1 MSERQYS
8 AVDRMVMNLHS
19 GLSTLLGGGNAGAR
33 ANPAEKREAPP
44 LNTAERRH
52 AAGLMRVN
60 HAGEVAAQALYLGQ
74 AATARTPEVRAQLL
88 KAADEE
94 KDHLAWCEQ
103 RLSELEEKP
112 SRLDPLWYA
121 GAYAIGALNGLAGD
135 RWSLGFVAETEKQV
149 VEHLEGHLGKLP
161 ERDVRSRSIVRAMQ
175 EEEAQHGAKAAAAGG
190 RELPAL
196 IQRVMRAAARVMTR
210 TAYWV

>member
-1 MSERQYS
+1 MTERQYS
-8 AVDRMVMNLHS
+8 SVDRVLLNLHS
-19 GLSTLLGGGNAGAR
+19 GLSTLLGSGHSTAR
-33 ANPAEKREAPP
+33 TNPSENKEAPL
-44 LNTAERRH
+44 LNSSERRH

-74 AATARTPEVRAQLL
+74 AATARSSEVRTQLL
-88 KAADEE
+88 HAAEEE

-112 SRLDPLWYA
+112 SRLSPLWYA

-149 VEHLEGHLGKLP
+149 VEHLQGHLGKLP
-161 ERDVRSRSIVRAMQ
+161 ERDVKSRSIVREMQ
-175 EEEAQHGAKAAAAGG
+175 SDEAAHGAQAVAAGG
-190 RELPAL
+190 RELPRP
-196 IQRVMRAAARVMTR
+196 IQRAMRAAAKMMTR
-210 TAYWV
+210 TAYWI

>member
-1 MSERQYS
+1 MTEREYS
-8 AVDRMVMNLHS
+8 PIDRVLMNLQS
-19 GLSTLLGGGNAGAR
+19 GLSTLLGSGHSSAR
-33 ANPAEKREAPP
+33 ANPSQNKETP
-44 LNTAERRH
+44 LLNSAERRH

-74 AATARTPEVRAQLL
+74 AATARSAEVRAQLL
-88 KAADEE
+88 HAAEEE

-112 SRLDPLWYA
+112 SRLSPLWYA
-121 GAYAIGALNGLAGD
+121 GAYAVGALNGLAGD

-149 VEHLEGHLGKLP
+149 VEHLAGHLGKLP
-161 ERDVRSRSIVRAMQ
+161 ERDIRSRTIVREMQ
-175 EEEAQHGAKAAAAGG
+175 SEEAAHGALAKEAGG
-190 RELPAL
+190 RELPQTV
-196 IQRVMRAAARVMTR
+196 QRVMRVAAKIMTK

>member
-8 AVDRMVMNLHS
+8 AIDRVVMNLHS
-19 GLSTLLGGGNAGAR
+19 GLSTLLGGRREAAR
-33 ANPAEKREAPP
+33 ANPAARRESPP
-44 LNTAERRH
+44 LNSAERRH

-60 HAGEVAAQALYLGQ
+60 HAGEIAAQALYLGQ
-74 AATARTPEVRAQLL
+74 AATARSAEVRAQLL

-103 RLSELEEKP
+103 RLDELEEKP

-149 VEHLEGHLGKLP
+149 VEHLHGHLGKLP
-161 ERDVRSRSIVRAMQ
+161 ERDVKSRSIVGAMQ
-175 EEEAQHGAKAAAAGG
+175 EDETQHAAKAISAGG
-190 RELPAL
+190 RELPGL
-196 IQRVMRAAARVMTR
+196 VQRAMRAAARVMTS
-210 TAYWV
+210 TAYWI